1 MKYLPLWTLN
11 EICSISVNSNFLKPG
26 VEEAGGVH
34 LLSLPSMQEKVRH
47 SHHNHHLNR
56 CDHHMYRHIH
66 HIYSYI
72 VIAIIAK
79 SFDDHDDRQQQHN
92 NDDQDYGNFSC
103 TSS

>member
-1 MKYLPLWTLN
+1 MKSLPLWTLN

-47 SHHNHHLNR
+47 SHHNHHLN
-56 CDHHMYRHIH
+56 DH

-72 VIAIIAK
+72 IVIYNQYIVIYIVLCHVEEK
-79 SFDDHDDRQQQHN
+79 LCHR
-92 NDDQDYGNFSC
+92 
-103 TSS
+103 